1 MPEKSNQCNVQTEP
15 IAIVGMSC
23 LFPMAPGLA
32 PFFGNILAGRDC
44 LREPNEHEWE
54 TIKYQNP
61 SGSDFKKIYCVRGGF
76 VTELADFDPL
86 KYGVMPRAVK
96 GADPDQFLALRV
108 AVEAMAD
115 AGYKDLPT
123 AIDKGEV
130 ILGRTSAPGQ
140 GAMTMIQTGQTVDQ
154 MLALVKKLHPEISH
168 DDIRHLAELLHG
180 SLPPTNSDTVPGV
193 MPNLLAGRIAQRL
206 GFKGRNLLLDA
217 ACASSLIAVETAVR
231 DLRIGACDV
240 ALAGGIHINSFAC
253 FYQMFCS
260 LTALSPSQEIRP
272 FDQGADG
279 TILGE
284 GIGAVVL
291 KRYSDAL
298 ENNDRIYAII
308 RGVGSSSDGHGTSL
322 LAPSHEGES
331 LAIRRAL
338 EDAQVSA
345 KTIGLLEAHGTGTP
359 AGDAAELQAIKD
371 TYGAS
376 EPGKEG
382 DSEIGSAPNSSGWI
396 ALGSVK
402 SQIGHTQAAS
412 GMAGL
417 IKTALSLYHRV
428 LPPTLNVMAE
438 SKSADWTSHPCHIST
453 QTRPWIHPKVHPSV
467 EDSAGSQIADGSNS
481 VRLHSALTPG
491 LKTTV
496 EPRRAA
502 VSAFGFGGVNA
513 HIILEEHDD
522 KDESKRPALIK
533 EWETELVVFSGD
545 SNTDLIS
552 QVQHTIK
559 LIDSRQSNEQKPL
572 ALRDLAYSL
581 STKCESKPSR
591 LAIVAKSIR
600 DLREDLLTA
609 VEYLRDNATGKV
621 TDNICLTGSPA
632 IAEGKL
638 SYVLPGLGAA
648 YPNMLKDL
656 CLHFPDV
663 RMAFDYIDQMSL
675 TYSHHDKQSRP
686 FSELH
691 SILPSTKLFGI
702 AKPGRPGPQTTAALL
717 ASMDSAVVT
726 VLLAEWSLYQLLKN
740 LGVEPSSIVGVST
753 GEFAALLINGA
764 ADVLET
770 APVFYRLST
779 GVANAVS
786 IAELAKLRSIKVT
799 GDWEKIEPIVKALP
813 HTVYLGADLSPKQ
826 MLLSG
831 TVDAIAAAKKA
842 IEQAGFEVL
851 PLPIAIPYHTPLV
864 EGKVNAGDDAVQA
877 VTVSKPKIPTWA
889 CSLVDK
895 YPEDTEA
902 IRKITTELFTH
913 PIHFKKTI
921 RAMYEEGTRIF
932 VEVGPRGGMTPV
944 IDEVLEGREY
954 VAIASNLQSESGIT
968 QLNRTLASLFC
979 HAVPLQLDYLFA
991 RRADIIDLNPDSKP
1005 AKSTSMHLSLRY
1017 PEIELAERPNL
1028 PSIQYD
1034 TGRASEFFTDARTD
1048 GETRE
1053 AGAARHPDAALDP
1066 DLPYPNELP
1075 LPDQAEVHSQTPEED
1090 PFAMIDAVMDN
1101 YIKTLESFH
1110 TNIMQ
1115 VQAQIFSQ
1123 FFTTK
1128 EFKDP
1133 DLIEYDV
1140 HDVTPGPTSPA
1151 GFETTPPLMPGSY
1164 QLTSNMFSR
1173 LPAFMES
1180 SYIINCTTDEIEIL
1194 LPLTLDSHR
1203 YLKDHAIGG
1212 AVRFGMGPSL
1222 NNPQCEDERV
1232 HLLPLT
1238 VAIEMMC
1245 EAASLVS
1252 GGQIVTAVENI
1263 RAMRRIRVGQEGV
1276 WLLLF
1281 AKREPKGTTAG
1292 LKVVRQDEWISLAGG
1307 GEHYSGQHR
1316 LDTADMTAKIVL
1328 GKERAEGVSKNS
1340 APADGRAPIISE
1352 RQLYEEG
1359 NMFHGPRMQ
1368 SVMRIESVGKREIT
1382 GIVSARIA
1390 EDWFGQTV
1398 PYATRMNPPF
1408 IADPLLLDN
1417 STQLVL
1423 FHLYEHKEN
1432 CTALLPFHVQ
1442 SLTLYKPLGA
1452 VNGDV
1457 RVFARMRSI
1466 SDRGTEADV
1475 EISTL
1480 DGQLIAEF
1488 ESISSRRIALSDT
1501 LKDFVRQPG
1510 ENLVAAAIENL
1521 PIAAEIKSEMS
1532 VAYIKSSDIPDDE
1545 TVATWLS
1552 DYFLTGV
1559 EQQYMSDSLTRRERK
1574 REWLLG
1580 RIAAKDAMRRLY
1592 QNSFSAALPPLE
1604 VSILPAQNGAPC
1616 VQSHYLQMR
1625 GISTQISITHKDGY
1639 AIALARFVK
1648 GNAPTYG
1655 FGIDYEPYS
1664 NREEG
1669 IERLILNDNEK
1680 HYLSDIG
1687 GDQRNQVLT
1696 RIWAAKEASA
1706 KACGTGIGGNPTR
1719 WTVQKL
1725 ESQGDAFFAE
1735 VVSPSQIT
1743 GQELLLKVALKEQ
1756 FDGIFSV
1763 AWISET
1769 R

>member
-1 MPEKSNQCNVQTEP
+1 MPQAKLKIDGQEP

-44 LREPNEHEWE
+44 LREPNENEWD
-54 TIKYQNP
+54 TINYQNP

-86 KYGVMPRAVK
+86 KYGVMPRAVH

-115 AGYKDLPT
+115 AGYNNLPT
-123 AIDKGEV
+123 VLDKGEV

-140 GAMTMIQTGQTVDQ
+140 GAMTMIQQGQTVDQ
-154 MLALVKKLHPEISH
+154 MLALVQKLHPEISH

-180 SLPPTNSDTVPGV
+180 SLAPTNSDTVPGV

-231 DLRIGACDV
+231 DLRTGACDV

-253 FYQMFCS
+253 FYQMFCA
-260 LTALSPSQEIRP
+260 LTALSPNQEIRP
-272 FDQGADG
+272 FDQAADG

-291 KRYSDAL
+291 KRYSEAL

-331 LAIRRAL
+331 LAIQRAF
-338 EDAQVSA
+338 EDAGVST
-345 KTIGLLEAHGTGTP
+345 KSIGLIEAHGTGTP
-359 AGDAAELQAIKD
+359 AGDAAELQAVKE
-371 TYGAS
+371 TYGA
-376 EPGKEG
+376 
-382 DSEIGSAPNSSGWI
+382 DTTSSGWI

-402 SQIGHTQAAS
+402 SMIGHTQAAS

-417 IKTALSLYHRV
+417 IKAALSLYHRV
-428 LPPTLNVMAE
+428 LPPTLNVVNE
-438 SKSADWTSHPCHIST
+438 NKSVDWAQHPCRIST
-453 QTRPWIHPKVHPSV
+453 QTRPWIHPKVHPSI
-467 EDSAGSQIADGSNS
+467 EHTDQAQHA
-481 VRLHSALTPG
+481 A

-513 HIILEEHDD
+513 HIVLEEHED

-533 EWETELVVFSGD
+533 EWETELVVFSGNNIQELLAQID
-545 SNTDLIS
+545 RIVRLLDINVGRKERQDL
-552 QVQHTIK
+552 T
-559 LIDSRQSNEQKPL
+559 
-572 ALRDLAYSL
+572 LRDIAFTLAKENTRSM
-581 STKCESKPSR
+581 R
-591 LAIVAKSIR
+591 VAIVAKS
-600 DLREDLLTA
+600 LEDLLAKLLWVGERLSQNIDQAGQIT
-609 VEYLRDNATGKV
+609 EDIFFTGKPS
-621 TDNICLTGSPA
+621 ISQ
-632 IAEGKL
+632 GKL
-638 SYVLPGLGAA
+638 AYVLPGLGAA

-656 CLHFPDV
+656 CMHFPDV

-675 TYSHHDKQSRP
+675 TYSHEDKQTKP

-691 SILPSTKLFGI
+691 HILPSTKLFGI
-702 AKPGRPGPQTTAALL
+702 PKPGRPGPQVTAALL

-799 GDWEKIEPIVKALP
+799 GDWEVIEPILKKLP

-842 IEQAGFEVL
+842 IEEAGFEVL

-864 EGKVNAGDDAVQA
+864 EGKVDARDEAVKA
-877 VTVSKPKIPTWA
+877 VTVSKPKITTWA
-889 CSLVDK
+889 CSLIDK
-895 YPEDTEA
+895 YPDDTEA
-902 IRKITTELFTH
+902 IRKITTELFTR

-921 RAMYEEGTRIF
+921 EAMYAEGTRIF

-944 IDEVLEGREY
+944 IDEVLSGKEY

-968 QLNRTLASLFC
+968 QLNRTLANLFC
-979 HAVPLQLDYLFA
+979 HAVPLQLDYLFE
-991 RRADIIDLNPDSKP
+991 RRANIIDLDPQAKP
-1005 AKSTSMHLSLRY
+1005 ARSTSMHLSLKY
-1017 PEIELAERPNL
+1017 PEISLSERPNL
-1028 PSIQYD
+1028 PSIQHD
-1034 TGRASEFFTDARTD
+1034 SVRAPDYFEGNRAENRPFNDAN
-1048 GETRE
+1048 
-1053 AGAARHPDAALDP
+1053 AG
-1066 DLPYPNELP
+1066 DLPFPQTDQTQQY
-1075 LPDQAEVHSQTPEED
+1075 DQAEPAEVHGHVQPLDEED
-1090 PFAMIDAVMDN
+1090 PFAVIDAVMDN

-1110 TNIMQ
+1110 TNIMA

-1128 EFKDP
+1128 EHHDP
-1133 DLIEYDV
+1133 NLIEYDV
-1140 HDVTPGPTSPA
+1140 HDVTPGPTAPA
-1151 GFETTPPLMPGSY
+1151 GFESTPPLMPGSY
-1164 QLTSNMFSR
+1164 QRTSNMFSR

-1180 SYIINCTTDEIEIL
+1180 SYIINCTPEEIEIL

-1212 AVRFGMGPSL
+1212 AVRFSAGQSL
-1222 NNPQCEDERV
+1222 NAAPGEDERV

-1252 GGQIVTAVENI
+1252 AGQIVTAVENI

-1276 WLLLF
+1276 WLLIF
-1281 AKREPKGTTAG
+1281 AKREAKGTTAG
-1292 LKVVRQDEWISLAGG
+1292 LKVVRQDEWLSLAGG

-1316 LDTADMTAKIVL
+1316 LDTADMTAQIVL
-1328 GKERAEGVSKNS
+1328 GKERPAKPSKNA
-1340 APADGRAPIISE
+1340 APPDGRPPTIAE
-1352 RQLYEEG
+1352 NQLYAEG

-1382 GIVSARIA
+1382 GIITARTA
-1390 EDWFGQTV
+1390 ADWFGQTV
-1398 PYATRMNPPF
+1398 PYATRTNPTF

-1423 FHLYEHKEN
+1423 FHLYEHQEN

-1452 VNGDV
+1452 IQGEV
-1457 RVFARMRSI
+1457 RVFARLRSI

-1501 LKDFVRQPG
+1501 LKQFVRTPA
-1510 ENLVAAAIENL
+1510 ESLVAASIENL
-1521 PIAAEIKSEMS
+1521 PLPADSSSETA
-1532 VAYIKSSDIPDDE
+1532 VAFIKSSDIPDDE

-1559 EQQYMSDSLTRRERK
+1559 EQQYLSDSITRRERK

-1592 QNSFSAALPPLE
+1592 IKTFNRPLPPLE
-1604 VSILPAQNGAPC
+1604 LSILPNQNGAPF
-1616 VQSHYLQMR
+1616 VQSHFLQSQ
-1625 GISTQISITHKDGY
+1625 GITTQISITHKDGY
-1639 AIALARFVK
+1639 AIALARFAK
-1648 GNAPTYG
+1648 GNTPSFGY
-1655 FGIDYEPYS
+1655 GIDYEPYAV
-1664 NREEG
+1664 REEG
-1669 IERLILNDNEK
+1669 MERLMLNDEET
-1680 HYLSDIG
+1680 HFISGVSADE
-1687 GDQRNQVLT
+1687 RNQILT
-1696 RIWAAKEASA
+1696 RIWAAKESSA
-1706 KACGTGIGGNPTR
+1706 KALGTGIGGNPVK
-1719 WTVQKL
+1719 WTVKSMAKEQDHYIATVL
-1725 ESQGDAFFAE
+1725 SPNHLTGNEHLLT
-1735 VVSPSQIT
+1735 VSIQD
-1743 GQELLLKVALKEQ
+1743 Q
-1756 FDGIFSV
+1756 FDGILAVASV
-1763 AWISET
+1763 GT
-1769 R
+1769 

>member
-1 MPEKSNQCNVQTEP
+1 MPQRTAKGQTQTEP

-44 LREPNEHEWE
+44 LREPNELEWE
-54 TIKYQNP
+54 TINYRNP
-61 SGSDFKKIYCVRGGF
+61 AGSDFKKIYCVRGGF

-115 AGYKDLPT
+115 AGYSNLPT
-123 AIDKGEV
+123 TMDKGEV

-140 GAMTMIQTGQTVDQ
+140 GAMTMIQHGQTVDQ

-168 DDIRHLAELLHG
+168 DDMRHLAEELHA
-180 SLPPTNSDTVPGV
+180 SLPPANSDTMPGV

-231 DLRIGACDV
+231 DLRTGACDL

-253 FYQMFCS
+253 FYQMFCA

-345 KTIGLLEAHGTGTP
+345 KTIGLIEAHGTGTP
-359 AGDAAELQAIKD
+359 AGDTAELTAINE
-371 TYGAS
+371 TYGAAEDGAIS
-376 EPGKEG
+376 GGKE
-382 DSEIGSAPNSSGWI
+382 AGWI

-417 IKTALSLYHRV
+417 IKTALSLYHKV
-428 LPPTLNVMAE
+428 LPPTLNVMTQ
-438 SKSADWTSHPCHIST
+438 SKAADWSSHPCHIST

-467 EDSAGSQIADGSNS
+467 EESQQEKSQSD
-481 VRLHSALTPG
+481 LTAG

-513 HIILEEHDD
+513 HVILEEHEDR
-522 KDESKRPALIK
+522 DESKRPALIK
-533 EWETELVVFSGD
+533 DWDSELVVFSAD
-545 SNTDLIS
+545 SDEDLIL
-552 QVQHTIK
+552 QAQNTIR

-572 ALRDLAYSL
+572 MLRDLAYSL
-581 STKCESKPSR
+581 STKCEAKSNR
-591 LAIVAKSIR
+591 LAIVARSVRELR
-600 DLREDLLTA
+600 DDLVTA
-609 VEYLRDNATGKV
+609 VEHLEQQSRGQISENIYLTGKE
-621 TDNICLTGSPA
+621 S
-632 IAEGKL
+632 IASGKL

-675 TYSHHDKQSRP
+675 TYSHKEKQSRP

-702 AKPGRPGPQTTAALL
+702 PKPGRPGPQVTAALL

-726 VLLAEWSLYQLLKN
+726 VLLAEWSMYQLLKN

-786 IAELAKLRSIKVT
+786 ITELSKLRSIKVT

-831 TVDAIAAAKKA
+831 TVDAIVAAKKA
-842 IEQAGFEVL
+842 IQEAGYEVL

-864 EGKVNAGDDAVQA
+864 EGKVNAGDDAVKA
-877 VTVSKPKIPTWA
+877 VTVSRPKIPTWA
-889 CSLVDK
+889 CSLIDK

-921 RAMYEEGTRIF
+921 RAMHDEGTRIF

-954 VAIASNLQSESGIT
+954 VAIASNLQNESGIT

-979 HAVPLQLDYLFA
+979 HAVPLQLDYLFS
-991 RRADIIDLNPDSKP
+991 RRAEIIDLNPNSKP
-1005 AKSTSMHLSLRY
+1005 AKSTSMHLPLRY
-1017 PEIELAERPNL
+1017 PEIELSERPNL
-1028 PSIQYD
+1028 PSIQHD
-1034 TGRASEFFTDARTD
+1034 TGRSSEFFTDSPTD
-1048 GETRE
+1048 VGARE
-1053 AGAARHPDAALDP
+1053 A

-1075 LPDQAEVHSQTPEED
+1075 LSDQAEVHAQPADEED

-1133 DLIEYDV
+1133 NLIEYDV

-1173 LPAFMES
+1173 LPAFMEQ
-1180 SYIINCTTDEIEIL
+1180 SYIINCTADEIEIL

-1212 AVRFGMGPSL
+1212 AVRFGTGPSL
-1222 NNPQCEDERV
+1222 NNPESEDERV

-1252 GGQIVTAVENI
+1252 GGQFVTAVENI

-1281 AKREPKGTTAG
+1281 AKREAKGTTAG

-1328 GKERAEGVSKNS
+1328 GKERAEGVSKNT

-1352 RQLYEEG
+1352 PQLYAEG

-1382 GIVSARIA
+1382 GIVRARVA

-1442 SLTLYKPLGA
+1442 SLNLYKPLGA
-1452 VNGDV
+1452 VQGDV
-1457 RVFARMRSI
+1457 RVFARLRSI

-1501 LKDFVRQPG
+1501 LKDFVRQPA
-1510 ENLVAAAIENL
+1510 ENLVATAIDNL
-1521 PIAAEIKSEMS
+1521 PLPQESAAEVG

-1559 EQQYMSDSLTRRERK
+1559 EQQFMSDSITRRERK

-1580 RIAAKDAMRRLY
+1580 RIAAKDALRRLY
-1592 QNSFSAALPPLE
+1592 HNSFGAGLPPLE
-1604 VSILPAQNGAPC
+1604 VSILPSQNGAPC
-1616 VQSHYLQMR
+1616 VHSHFLQAR
-1625 GISTQISITHKDGY
+1625 GISTQVSITHKDGY
-1639 AIALARFVK
+1639 AIALARFVR
-1648 GNAPTYG
+1648 GNAPNYG
-1655 FGIDYEPYS
+1655 FGIDYEPYA

-1669 IERLILNDNEK
+1669 IERLILNEGERHFLNGADP
-1680 HYLSDIG
+1680 
-1687 GDQRNQVLT
+1687 DQRNQILT

-1719 WTVQKL
+1719 WTVQSL
-1725 ESQGDAFFAE
+1725 QDGNGQWTAT
-1735 VVSPSQIT
+1735 VLSPAQIT
-1743 GQELLLKVALKEQ
+1743 GNEFTLQVIVTDRFSGVIALAGLQ
-1756 FDGIFSV
+1756 
-1763 AWISET
+1763 
-1769 R
+1769 

>member
-1 MPEKSNQCNVQTEP
+1 MPQAKIKIDGQEP

-32 PFFGNILAGRDC
+32 SFFGNILAGRDC
-44 LREPNEHEWE
+44 LREPDEKEWE
-54 TIKYQNP
+54 TINYQNP

-86 KYGVMPRAVK
+86 KYGVMPRAVH

-108 AVEAMAD
+108 AVEAITD
-115 AGYKDLPT
+115 AGYNNLPT
-123 AIDKGEV
+123 ALDKGEV

-140 GAMTMIQTGQTVDQ
+140 GAMTMIQQGQTVDQ
-154 MLALVKKLHPEISH
+154 MLALVKTLHPEISH
-168 DDIRHLAELLHG
+168 DDIRHLSELLHG
-180 SLPPTNSDTVPGV
+180 SLPPTNADTVPGV

-206 GFKGRNLLLDA
+206 GFKGRNMLMDA

-231 DLRIGACDV
+231 DLRSGACDV

-253 FYQMFCS
+253 FYQMFCA
-260 LTALSPSQEIRP
+260 LTALSPKQDIRP
-272 FDQGADG
+272 FDQAADG

-291 KRYSDAL
+291 KRYSEAI

-331 LAIRRAL
+331 LAIQRAF
-338 EDAQVSA
+338 EDAGVSPHSV
-345 KTIGLLEAHGTGTP
+345 GLLEAHGTGTP
-359 AGDAAELQAIKD
+359 AGDAAELQAVQE
-371 TYGAS
+371 TYGLDTNNA
-376 EPGKEG
+376 
-382 DSEIGSAPNSSGWI
+382 GWI

-402 SQIGHTQAAS
+402 SMIGHTQAAS

-417 IKTALSLYHRV
+417 IKAALSLYHRV
-428 LPPTLNVMAE
+428 LPPTLNVVSE
-438 SKSADWTSHPCHIST
+438 SKSVDWAKHPCHIST

-467 EDSAGSQIADGSNS
+467 EQTEDA
-481 VRLHSALTPG
+481 G

-513 HIILEEHDD
+513 HVILEEHED

-533 EWETELVVFSGD
+533 EWETELVVFSGN
-545 SNTDLIS
+545 SHQELLS
-552 QVQHTIK
+552 Q
-559 LIDSRQSNEQKPL
+559 IDRVVRLLDINARGGKRQEL
-572 ALRDLAYSL
+572 TLRDLAFTL
-581 STKCESKPSR
+581 AKENAKEIR
-591 LAIVAKSIR
+591 LAIVAKSLD
-600 DLREDLLTA
+600 DLMTKLIWTGEQLSQNIVQAGQITD
-609 VEYLRDNATGKV
+609 DIFITGKE
-621 TDNICLTGSPA
+621 S
-632 IAEGKL
+632 IATGKL

-656 CLHFPDV
+656 CMHFPDV

-675 TYSHHDKQSRP
+675 TYSHEAKQSKP
-686 FSELH
+686 FSELFP
-691 SILPSTKLFGI
+691 ILPSTKLFGI
-702 AKPGRPGPQTTAALL
+702 PKPGRPGPQTSAALL

-799 GDWEKIEPIVKALP
+799 GDWEVIEPLLKDLP
-813 HTVYLGADLSPKQ
+813 HKVYLGADLSPKQ

-831 TVDAIAAAKKA
+831 TVEAITAAKKTIQA
-842 IEQAGFEVL
+842 AGFEVL
-851 PLPIAIPYHTPLV
+851 PLPVAIPYHTPLV
-864 EGKVNAGDDAVQA
+864 EGKVDSGDEAVQA
-877 VTVSKPKIPTWA
+877 VTVSKPKIATWA
-889 CSLVDK
+889 CSLIDK
-895 YPEDTEA
+895 YPDDTEA
-902 IRKITTELFTH
+902 IRKITTELFTR
-913 PIHFKKTI
+913 PIHFRKTI
-921 RAMYEEGTRIF
+921 EAMHADGTRIF

-944 IDEVLEGREY
+944 IDEVLSGKEY
-954 VAIASNLQSESGIT
+954 LAIASNLQSESGIN
-968 QLNRTLASLFC
+968 QLNRTLANLFC
-979 HAVPLQLDYLFA
+979 HSVPLQLDYLFE
-991 RRADIIDLNPDSKP
+991 RRANVIDLDPDAKA
-1005 AKSTSMHLSLRY
+1005 AKSTSMHLSLKY
-1017 PEIELAERPNL
+1017 PEIGLSEKPNL
-1028 PSIQYD
+1028 PSIQHD
-1034 TGRASEFFTDARTD
+1034 TLRAPDFFTDNRT
-1048 GETRE
+1048 ERQENRPFNE
-1053 AGAARHPDAALDP
+1053 AGDSDLPFPQAGEVYDQADAADIHGEIQP
-1066 DLPYPNELP
+1066 QE
-1075 LPDQAEVHSQTPEED
+1075 EED
-1090 PFAMIDAVMDN
+1090 PFAVIDAVMDN

-1110 TNIMQ
+1110 TNIMA

-1128 EFKDP
+1128 EHQDP
-1133 DLIEYDV
+1133 NLIEYDV
-1140 HDVTPGPTSPA
+1140 ADVTPGPTSPA
-1151 GFETTPPLMPGSY
+1151 GFESTPPLMPGSY

-1180 SYIINCTTDEIEIL
+1180 SYIINCTPEEIEIL
-1194 LPLTLDSHR
+1194 LPLTLESHR

-1212 AVRFGMGPSL
+1212 AVRFGAGPSL
-1222 NNPQCEDERV
+1222 NAPQSEDERV

-1245 EAASLVS
+1245 EAAALV
-1252 GGQIVTAVENI
+1252 GAGHIVTAVENI

-1276 WLLLF
+1276 WLLVF
-1281 AKREPKGTTAG
+1281 AKREAKGTTAG
-1292 LKVVRQDEWISLAGG
+1292 LKVVRQDEWLSLAGG

-1316 LDTADMTAKIVL
+1316 LDTADMTAQIML
-1328 GKERAEGVSKNS
+1328 GKERPDKAAKNS
-1340 APADGRAPIISE
+1340 APADGRAPNITDN
-1352 RQLYEEG
+1352 QLYLEG

-1368 SVMRIESVGKREIT
+1368 SVMHIESVGKREIT
-1382 GIVSARIA
+1382 GIVAARTA
-1390 EDWFGQTV
+1390 ADWFGQTF
-1398 PYATRMNPPF
+1398 PYATRTAPSF

-1423 FHLYEHKEN
+1423 FHLYEHQEN

-1442 SLTLYKPLGA
+1442 SLSFYKPLGEIQ
-1452 VNGDV
+1452 GDV

-1501 LKDFVRQPG
+1501 LKDFVRTPAQS
-1510 ENLVAAAIENL
+1510 LVASPIETLSL
-1521 PIAAEIKSEMS
+1521 PTELSSEIA
-1532 VAYIKSSDIPDDE
+1532 VAFIKSSDIPDDE

-1559 EQQYMSDSLTRRERK
+1559 EQQFLSDQLTRRERK

-1580 RIAAKDAMRRLY
+1580 RITAKDALRRLY
-1592 QNSFSAALPPLE
+1592 LKSFGQPLPPLE
-1604 VSILPAQNGAPC
+1604 LSILPNQNGAPF
-1616 VQSHYLQMR
+1616 VQSHFLQSQ
-1625 GISTQISITHKDGY
+1625 GLTSQISITHKDGY
-1639 AIALARFVK
+1639 AIALARFAK
-1648 GNAPTYG
+1648 GSASTFG
-1655 FGIDYEPYS
+1655 FGIDYEPYCQ
-1664 NREEG
+1664 RDEG
-1669 IERLILNDNEK
+1669 IERLILNDDETPF
-1680 HYLSDIG
+1680 LSGITADE
-1687 GDQRNQVLT
+1687 RNQILT
-1696 RIWAAKEASA
+1696 RIWAAKESSA
-1706 KACGTGIGGNPTR
+1706 KALGTGIGGNPR
-1719 WTVQKL
+1719 KWTVQEMKQ
-1725 ESQGDAFFAE
+1725 ENDHFIAE
-1735 VVSPSQIT
+1735 VLSPSHLT
-1743 GQELLLKVALKEQ
+1743 GSEVLLTVNIKTH
-1756 FDGIFSV
+1756 FDGVLAI
-1763 AWISET
+1763 A
-1769 R
+1769 RL

>member
-1 MPEKSNQCNVQTEP
+1 MPQAKIKIDGQEP

-44 LREPNEHEWE
+44 LREPNENEWA
-54 TIKYQNP
+54 IINYQNP
-61 SGSDFKKIYCVRGGF
+61 SGSDFKKIYCVKGGF

-86 KYGVMPRAVK
+86 KYGVMPRAVH
-96 GADPDQFLALRV
+96 GSDPDQFLALRV
-108 AVEAMAD
+108 AIEAMAD
-115 AGYKDLPT
+115 AGYNNLPT

-140 GAMTMIQTGQTVDQ
+140 GAMTMIQQGQTVDQ
-154 MLALVKKLHPEISH
+154 MLALVQKLHPEISH

-180 SLPPTNSDTVPGV
+180 SLAPTNSDTVPGV

-231 DLRIGACDV
+231 DLRTGSCDV

-253 FYQMFCS
+253 FYQMFCA
-260 LTALSPSQEIRP
+260 LTALSPNQEIRP
-272 FDQGADG
+272 FDQAADG

-291 KRYSDAL
+291 KRYSEAL

-331 LAIRRAL
+331 LAIQRAF
-338 EDAQVSA
+338 EDAGVSA
-345 KTIGLLEAHGTGTP
+345 KSVGLIEAHGTGTP
-359 AGDAAELQAIKD
+359 AGDAAELQAVKE
-371 TYGAS
+371 TYGADTS
-376 EPGKEG
+376 
-382 DSEIGSAPNSSGWI
+382 NSGWI

-402 SQIGHTQAAS
+402 SMIGHTQAAS

-417 IKTALSLYHRV
+417 IKAALSLYHRV
-428 LPPTLNVMAE
+428 LPPTLNVVNE
-438 SKSADWTSHPCHIST
+438 SKSADWARHPCRIST

-467 EDSAGSQIADGSNS
+467 EQTDAA
-481 VRLHSALTPG
+481 G

-513 HIILEEHDD
+513 HVILEEHEDR
-522 KDESKRPALIK
+522 DESKRPALIK

-545 SNTDLIS
+545 SNQELLEK
-552 QVQHTIK
+552 VECTIR
-559 LIDSRQSNEQKPL
+559 LIDSKLGLYSNQFDKSQATPAL
-572 ALRDLAYSL
+572 CLRDLAYTL
-581 STKCESKPSR
+581 SKKALMKSCR
-591 LAIVAKSIR
+591 LAIVAKSTQHLR
-600 DLREDLLTA
+600 DELLTSA
-609 VEYLRDNATGKV
+609 EYLRRNSTGQV
-621 TDNICLTGSPA
+621 TDNIFLTGKES
-632 IAEGKL
+632 ISQGRL

-656 CLHFPDV
+656 CMHFPDV

-675 TYSHHDKQSRP
+675 TYSHEDKQTKP
-686 FSELH
+686 FSELFP
-691 SILPSTKLFGI
+691 ILPSTKLFGTP
-702 AKPGRPGPQTTAALL
+702 KPGRPGPQVTAALL

-779 GVANAVS
+779 GVASAVS

-799 GDWEKIEPIVKALP
+799 GDWEVIEPILKKLP

-831 TVDAIAAAKKA
+831 AVDAIAAAKKA
-842 IEQAGFEVL
+842 IEAAGFEVL

-864 EGKVNAGDDAVQA
+864 EGKVHAGDEAVKA
-877 VTVSKPKIPTWA
+877 VTVSKPKITTWA
-889 CSLVDK
+889 CSLIDK
-895 YPEDTEA
+895 YPDDTEA
-902 IRKITTELFTH
+902 IRKITTELFTR

-921 RAMYEEGTRIF
+921 EAMYAEGTRIF

-944 IDEVLEGREY
+944 IDEVLFGKEY
-954 VAIASNLQSESGIT
+954 LAIASNLQSESGIT

-979 HAVPLQLDYLFA
+979 LAVPLKLDYLFE
-991 RRADIIDLNPDSKP
+991 RRANIIDLDPDAKP
-1005 AKSTSMHLSLRY
+1005 ARSTSMRLSLKY
-1017 PEIELAERPNL
+1017 PEISLAERPNL
-1028 PSIQYD
+1028 PSIQQD
-1034 TGRASEFFTDARTD
+1034 SVRAPDYFTDERSESRPFSDAN
-1048 GETRE
+1048 
-1053 AGAARHPDAALDP
+1053 AA
-1066 DLPYPNELP
+1066 DLPFPHADETQQY
-1075 LPDQAEVHSQTPEED
+1075 DQAENLYVQPQDEED
-1090 PFAMIDAVMDN
+1090 PFRVIDAVMDN

-1110 TNIMQ
+1110 TNIMA

-1123 FFTTK
+1123 FFTAK
-1128 EFKDP
+1128 EQHDP
-1133 DLIEYDV
+1133 NLIEYDV
-1140 HDVTPGPTSPA
+1140 HDVTQGTTAPA
-1151 GFETTPPLMPGSY
+1151 GFESTPPLMPGSY

-1180 SYIINCTTDEIEIL
+1180 SYIINCTPEEIEIL

-1212 AVRFGMGPSL
+1212 AVRFSAGPSL
-1222 NNPQCEDERV
+1222 NAAQGEDERV

-1245 EAASLVS
+1245 EAASLV
-1252 GGQIVTAVENI
+1252 GAGQIVTAVENI

-1276 WLLLF
+1276 WLLVF
-1281 AKREPKGTTAG
+1281 AKREAKGATAG
-1292 LKVVRQDEWISLAGG
+1292 LKVVRQDEWLSLAGG

-1316 LDTADMTAKIVL
+1316 LDTADMTAQILL
-1328 GKERAEGVSKNS
+1328 GKERPAKPSKNAS
-1340 APADGRAPIISE
+1340 PPDGRPPNLAE
-1352 RQLYEEG
+1352 NQLYADG

-1368 SVMRIESVGKREIT
+1368 SVRRIESVGKREIT
-1382 GIVSARIA
+1382 GIVSARTA
-1390 EDWFGQTV
+1390 ADWFGQTL
-1398 PYATRMNPPF
+1398 PYATRTTPTF

-1423 FHLYEHKEN
+1423 FHLYEHQEN

-1442 SLTLYKPLGA
+1442 SLTLYKPLG
-1452 VNGDV
+1452 VIQGEV
-1457 RVFARMRSI
+1457 RVFARLRSI

-1501 LKDFVRQPG
+1501 LKQFVKTPA
-1510 ENLVAAAIENL
+1510 ESLVAEPIEDLSL
-1521 PIAAEIKSEMS
+1521 PLQLSSEIA
-1532 VAYIKSSDIPDDE
+1532 VAFIKSSDIPDDE

-1559 EQQYMSDSLTRRERK
+1559 EQQYLSDSITRRERK

-1592 QNSFSAALPPLE
+1592 QKTLNNPLPPLE
-1604 VSILPAQNGAPC
+1604 LSILPSQNGAPF
-1616 VQSHYLQMR
+1616 VQSHLLQSQ
-1625 GISTQISITHKDGY
+1625 GITTQISITHKDGY
-1639 AIALARFVK
+1639 AVALARFAQ
-1648 GNAPTYG
+1648 GNASTLGY
-1655 FGIDYEPYS
+1655 GIDYEPYS
-1664 NREEG
+1664 VREDG
-1669 IERLILNDNEK
+1669 IERLMLNEEET
-1680 HYLSDIG
+1680 HFISG
-1687 GDQRNQVLT
+1687 ASPEERNQILT
-1696 RIWAAKEASA
+1696 RIWAAKESSA
-1706 KACGTGIGGNPTR
+1706 KALGTGIGGNPR
-1719 WTVQKL
+1719 KWTVQSLVKEQDHYIATVL
-1725 ESQGDAFFAE
+1725 SPNHLTGNEHLLT
-1735 VVSPSQIT
+1735 VSI
-1743 GQELLLKVALKEQ
+1743 KDQ
-1756 FDGIFSV
+1756 FDGILAV
-1763 AWISET
+1763 ASIGT
-1769 R
+1769 

>member
-1 MPEKSNQCNVQTEP
+1 MPEKADNLNAPTEP

-32 PFFGNILAGRDC
+32 SFFGNILAGRDC
-44 LREPNEHEWE
+44 LREPNEHEWD

-61 SGSDFKKIYCVRGGF
+61 AGSDFKKIYCVRGGF

-86 KYGVMPRAVK
+86 KYGVMPRAVH

-115 AGYKDLPT
+115 AGYNNLPT
-123 AIDKGEV
+123 SIEKGEV

-140 GAMTMIQTGQTVDQ
+140 GAMTMIQQGQTVDQ
-154 MLALVKKLHPEISH
+154 MLALVQKLHPEISH

-180 SLPPTNSDTVPGV
+180 SLAPTNSDTVPGV

-206 GFKGRNLLLDA
+206 GFKGRNMLCDA

-231 DLRIGACDV
+231 DLRSGACDV

-253 FYQMFCS
+253 FYQMFCA

-272 FDQGADG
+272 FDQAADG

-291 KRYSDAL
+291 KRYSEAL

-338 EDAQVSA
+338 EDAGVSA
-345 KTIGLLEAHGTGTP
+345 KTVALLEAHGTGTP
-359 AGDAAELQAIKD
+359 AGDAAELQAVKE
-371 TYGAS
+371 TYGFEEAGES
-376 EPGKEG
+376 GK
-382 DSEIGSAPNSSGWI
+382 GSGSGWM

-417 IKTALSLYHRV
+417 IKAALSLYHRV
-428 LPPTLNVMAE
+428 LPPTLNVMSE
-438 SKSADWTSHPCHIST
+438 SKSTDWSQHPCYIST

-467 EDSAGSQIADGSNS
+467 EQTDD
-481 VRLHSALTPG
+481 G

-496 EPRRAA
+496 EPRRAG

-513 HIILEEHDD
+513 HVVLEEHED
-522 KDESKRPALIK
+522 KAESSRPALIK
-533 EWETELVVFSGD
+533 EWETELIVFSGD
-545 SNTDLIS
+545 TNQELLS
-552 QVQHTIK
+552 QVESTVR
-559 LIDSRQSNEQKPL
+559 LIDSRQSNAIKPL
-572 ALRDLAYSL
+572 VLRDLAYSL
-581 STKCESKPSR
+581 SKNAREKPCR

-609 VEYLRDNATGKV
+609 AEHIRADSNGQVADNIFVTGKESIV
-621 TDNICLTGSPA
+621 K
-632 IAEGKL
+632 GKL

-675 TYSHHDKQSRP
+675 TYSHAEKQTRP

-691 SILPSTKLFGI
+691 QILPSTKLFGI
-702 AKPGRPGPQTTAALL
+702 PKPGRPGPQTTAALL

-726 VLLAEWSLYQLLKN
+726 VLLAEWSIYQLLKN
-740 LGVEPSSIVGVST
+740 LGVEPASIVGVST

-786 IAELAKLRSIKVT
+786 INELAKLRSIKVT
-799 GDWEKIEPIVKALP
+799 GDWQVIEPIVKNLP

-831 TVDAIAAAKKA
+831 TTDAIVAAKKA

-851 PLPIAIPYHTPLV
+851 PLPVAIPYHTPLV

-889 CSLVDK
+889 CSLIDK

-921 RAMYEEGTRIF
+921 EAMFEEGTRIF
-932 VEVGPRGGMTPV
+932 IEVGPRGGMTPV
-944 IDEVLEGREY
+944 VDEVLEGKDY

-968 QLNRTLASLFC
+968 QLNRTLACIFC
-979 HAVPLQLDYLFA
+979 HGVALNLDYLFF
-991 RRADIIDLNPDSKP
+991 RRAEVIDLDPDSKP
-1005 AKSTSMHLSLRY
+1005 ARSTSMHLSLRY
-1017 PEIELAERPNL
+1017 PEIELDERPNL
-1028 PSIQYD
+1028 PSIQHN
-1034 TGRASEFFTDARTD
+1034 TGRSQDSDADSRAD
-1048 GETRE
+1048 NRAESRLFDQRNE
-1053 AGAARHPDAALDP
+1053 SDI
-1066 DLPYPNELP
+1066 PYPES
-1075 LPDQAEVHSQTPEED
+1075 DQNPQHTGAEQSDQIYAQQQEED
-1090 PFAMIDAVMDN
+1090 PFAMIDKVMDN

-1110 TNIMQ
+1110 TNIMH

-1133 DLIEYDV
+1133 NDPNLIEYDV
-1140 HDVTPGPTSPA
+1140 HDVTPGPTEPA
-1151 GFETTPPLMPGSY
+1151 GFESTPPLMPGSY

-1173 LPAFMES
+1173 LPAFMEA
-1180 SYIINCTTDEIEIL
+1180 SYIINCSPSEIEIL

-1212 AVRFGMGPSL
+1212 AVRE
-1222 NNPQCEDERV
+1222 NNERV

-1245 EAASLVS
+1245 EAATLVS

-1276 WLLLF
+1276 WLLVF
-1281 AKREPKGTTAG
+1281 AKREAKGTTAG
-1292 LKVVRQDEWISLAGG
+1292 LKVVRQDEWLSLAGG

-1316 LDTADMTAKIVL
+1316 LDTADMTAQIVL
-1328 GKERAEGVSKNS
+1328 GKERFEGISKNP
-1340 APADGRAPIISE
+1340 APADGRPATISE
-1352 RQLYEEG
+1352 QQLYAPG

-1368 SVMRIESVGKREIT
+1368 SVLRIESVGKREIT
-1382 GIVSARIA
+1382 GVVAARTA
-1390 EDWFGQTV
+1390 ADWFGQNI
-1398 PYATRMNPPF
+1398 PYATRTNPPF
-1408 IADPLLLDN
+1408 VADPLLLDN

-1442 SLTLYKPLGA
+1442 SLRFYKPLNMVRGE
-1452 VNGDV
+1452 V
-1457 RVFARMRSI
+1457 RVFARLRSI

-1501 LKDFVRQPG
+1501 LKDFVRTPAQS
-1510 ENLVAAAIENL
+1510 LVATEIEGVHL
-1521 PIAAEIKSEMS
+1521 PERLASEVSIAF
-1532 VAYIKSSDIPDDE
+1532 VKSSDIPDDE
-1545 TVATWLS
+1545 TVANWLS

-1559 EQQYMSDSLTRRERK
+1559 EQQYLSDSITRRERK

-1592 QNSFSAALPPLE
+1592 LRSFGATLPPLE
-1604 VSILPAQNGAPC
+1604 LSILPAQNGAPF
-1616 VQSHYLQMR
+1616 VQSHYLQTR
-1625 GISTQISITHKDGY
+1625 GITTQVSITHKEGY
-1639 AIALARFVK
+1639 AVAMARFAK
-1648 GNAPTYG
+1648 GSANVFGY
-1655 FGIDYEPYS
+1655 GIDYEPYS
-1664 NREEG
+1664 TREEG
-1669 IERLILNDNEK
+1669 IERLILNENEK
-1680 HYLSDIG
+1680 HFLSGVSPDE
-1687 GDQRNQVLT
+1687 RNQILT

-1706 KACGTGIGGNPTR
+1706 KACGTGIGGNPTK
-1719 WTVQKL
+1719 WTVTSL
-1725 ESQGDAFFAE
+1725 TENQGNYTAA
-1735 VVSPSQIT
+1735 VVSPGHIT
-1743 GQELLLKVALKEQ
+1743 GSELSLTVHIQ
-1756 FDGIFSV
+1756 NRFDGVV
-1763 AWISET
+1763 AVANIN
-1769 R
+1769 

>member
-1 MPEKSNQCNVQTEP
+1 MPQAKIKIDGQEP

-32 PFFGNILAGRDC
+32 SFFGNILAGKDC
-44 LREPNEHEWE
+44 LREPNEQEWE

-76 VTELADFDPL
+76 VSELADFDPL
-86 KYGVMPRAVK
+86 KYGVMPRAVH

-115 AGYKDLPT
+115 AGYDNLPT

-140 GAMTMIQTGQTVDQ
+140 GAMTMIQQGQTVDQ
-154 MLALVKKLHPEISH
+154 MLALVQTLHPEISH
-168 DDIRHLAELLHG
+168 DDIRHLSELLHG

-217 ACASSLIAVETAVR
+217 ACASSLIAVETAVH
-231 DLRIGACDV
+231 DLRSGACDV

-253 FYQMFCS
+253 FYQMFCA
-260 LTALSPSQEIRP
+260 LTALSPKQDIRP
-272 FDQGADG
+272 FDQAADG

-291 KRYSDAL
+291 KRYSEAL

-331 LAIRRAL
+331 LAIQRAF
-338 EDAQVSA
+338 EDAGVSPLS
-345 KTIGLLEAHGTGTP
+345 IGLIEAHGTGTP
-359 AGDAAELQAIKD
+359 AGDAAELQAVGE
-371 TYGAS
+371 TYGA
-376 EPGKEG
+376 
-382 DSEIGSAPNSSGWI
+382 DTNSSGWI

-402 SQIGHTQAAS
+402 SMIGHTQAAS

-417 IKTALSLYHRV
+417 IKAALSLYHRV
-428 LPPTLNVMAE
+428 LPPTLNVVNE
-438 SKSADWTSHPCHIST
+438 SKSADWAKHPCRIST
-453 QTRPWIHPKVHPSV
+453 TTRPWIHPKVHPSV
-467 EDSAGSQIADGSNS
+467 EQADD
-481 VRLHSALTPG
+481 TG
-491 LKTTV
+491 LQTTV

-513 HIILEEHDD
+513 HVVLEEHDD

-545 SNTDLIS
+545 TNQELLSKIDRT
-552 QVQHTIK
+552 VQLLDINSGRK
-559 LIDSRQSNEQKPL
+559 LRPNL
-572 ALRDLAYSL
+572 TLRDIAFTLAKDSA
-581 STKCESKPSR
+581 KAIR
-591 LAIVAKSIR
+591 LAIVAKSID
-600 DLREDLLTA
+600 DLMAKIIWVGERISQNIEK
-609 VEYLRDNATGKV
+609 TGQI
-621 TDNICLTGSPA
+621 TDDIFISGKESIST
-632 IAEGKL
+632 GKL

-656 CLHFPDV
+656 CMHFPDV

-675 TYSHHDKQSRP
+675 TYSHADRQTKP
-686 FSELH
+686 FSELFH
-691 SILPSTKLFGI
+691 ILPSTKLFGI
-702 AKPGRPGPQTTAALL
+702 PKPGRPGPQTSAALL

-799 GDWEKIEPIVKALP
+799 GDWTVIEPLLKELP

-831 TVDAIAAAKKA
+831 TVEAITAAKKA
-842 IEQAGFEVL
+842 IEAAGFEVL

-864 EGKVNAGDDAVQA
+864 EGKVDAGDEAVQA
-877 VTVSKPKIPTWA
+877 VTVSKPKITTWA
-889 CSLVDK
+889 CSLIDK
-895 YPEDTEA
+895 YPDDTEA
-902 IRKITTELFTH
+902 IRKITTELFTR

-921 RAMYEEGTRIF
+921 EAMHADGTRIF

-944 IDEVLEGREY
+944 IDEVLAGKEY

-979 HAVPLQLDYLFA
+979 HNVPLQLDYLFE
-991 RRADIIDLNPDSKP
+991 RRANIIDLDPDAKP
-1005 AKSTSMHLSLRY
+1005 ARSTSMHLSLKY
-1017 PEIELAERPNL
+1017 PEIALAERPNL
-1028 PSIQYD
+1028 PSIQHE
-1034 TGRASEFFTDARTD
+1034 TVRAPDYFTDNRT
-1048 GETRE
+1048 ENKSENRPFNE
-1053 AGAARHPDAALDP
+1053 ASDP
-1066 DLPYPNELP
+1066 DLPFPQS
-1075 LPDQAEVHSQTPEED
+1075 DQVQNYEQVENLYTQPQEEED
-1090 PFAMIDAVMDN
+1090 PFAVIDAVMDN

-1110 TNIMQ
+1110 TNIMA

-1128 EFKDP
+1128 EHNDP
-1133 DLIEYDV
+1133 NLIEYDV

-1151 GFETTPPLMPGSY
+1151 GFESTPPLMPGSY

-1180 SYIINCTTDEIEIL
+1180 SYIINCSPEEIEIL

-1212 AVRFGMGPSL
+1212 AVRFGAGPSL
-1222 NNPQCEDERV
+1222 NAPQSEDERV

-1252 GGQIVTAVENI
+1252 AGNIVTAVENI

-1276 WLLLF
+1276 WLLVF
-1281 AKREPKGTTAG
+1281 AKRGPKGTTAG
-1292 LKVVRQDEWISLAGG
+1292 LKVVRQDEWLSLAGG

-1316 LDTADMTAKIVL
+1316 LDTADMTAQILV
-1328 GKERAEGVSKNS
+1328 GKERPAKASKNPT
-1340 APADGRAPIISE
+1340 PADGRPPTIAE
-1352 RQLYEEG
+1352 NQLYVEG

-1382 GIVSARIA
+1382 GIVSARTA
-1390 EDWFGQTV
+1390 SDWFGQTL
-1398 PYATRMNPPF
+1398 PYATRTTPSF

-1423 FHLYEHKEN
+1423 FHLYEHQEN

-1442 SLTLYKPLGA
+1442 SLNFYKPLGA
-1452 VNGDV
+1452 IQGEV
-1457 RVFARMRSI
+1457 RVFARLRSI
-1466 SDRGTEADV
+1466 SERGTEADV

-1501 LKDFVRQPG
+1501 LKDFVRTPAQS
-1510 ENLVAAAIENL
+1510 LVAAAVENL
-1521 PIAAEIKSEMS
+1521 SLPAEIALEIA
-1532 VAYIKSSDIPDDE
+1532 VAVINSSDIPDDE

-1559 EQQYMSDSLTRRERK
+1559 EQQYLSDSITRRERK

-1592 QNSFSAALPPLE
+1592 FKTFNAALPPLE
-1604 VSILPAQNGAPC
+1604 LSILPNQNGAPF
-1616 VQSHYLQMR
+1616 VQSHFLQSQ
-1625 GISTQISITHKDGY
+1625 GITTQISITHKDGY
-1639 AIALARFVK
+1639 AVALARFAK
-1648 GNAPTYG
+1648 GNASNFGY
-1655 FGIDYEPYS
+1655 GIDYEPYS
-1664 NREEG
+1664 ARDEG
-1669 IERLILNDNEK
+1669 MERLMLNDDET
-1680 HYLSDIG
+1680 HFISGVTDEE
-1687 GDQRNQVLT
+1687 RNQILT
-1696 RIWAAKEASA
+1696 RLWAAKESSA
-1706 KACGTGIGGNPTR
+1706 KALGTGIGGNPR
-1719 WTVQKL
+1719 KWTVQSLTKENNHYVAKVL
-1725 ESQGDAFFAE
+1725 
-1735 VVSPSQIT
+1735 SPSHFT
-1743 GQELLLKVALKEQ
+1743 GSEHLLTV
-1756 FDGIFSV
+1756 S
-1763 AWISET
+1763 
-1769 R
+1769 

>member
-1 MPEKSNQCNVQTEP
+1 MPETKNDTHKQTEP

-44 LREPNEHEWE
+44 LREPNEQEWE
-54 TIKYQNP
+54 TIRYQNP
-61 SGSDFKKIYCVRGGF
+61 AGSDFKKIYCVRGGF

-86 KYGVMPRAVK
+86 KYGVMPRAVH

-115 AGYKDLPT
+115 AGYENLPT
-123 AIDKGEV
+123 ALEKGEV

-140 GAMTMIQTGQTVDQ
+140 GAMTMIQQGQTVDQ
-154 MLALVKKLHPEISH
+154 MLSLVKKLHPEISH

-206 GFKGRNLLLDA
+206 GFKGKNLLLDA

-231 DLRIGACDV
+231 DLRTGACDV

-253 FYQMFCS
+253 FYQMFCA

-272 FDQGADG
+272 FDQNADG

-291 KRYSDAL
+291 KRYSEAL
-298 ENNDRIYAII
+298 ANNDRIYAII

-331 LAIRRAL
+331 LAIRRAF
-338 EDAQVSA
+338 EDAQISP
-345 KTIGLLEAHGTGTP
+345 KTIGLIEAHGTGTP
-359 AGDAAELQAIKD
+359 AGDSAELQAIRE
-371 TYGAS
+371 TYGAAG
-376 EPGKEG
+376 ELMTGEGGKNAGKETG
-382 DSEIGSAPNSSGWI
+382 KESGKEAGWI

-417 IKTALSLYHRV
+417 IKAALSLYHRV
-428 LPPTLNVMAE
+428 LPPTLNVMSE
-438 SKSADWTSHPCHIST
+438 SKTTDWTKHPCHIST

-467 EDSAGSQIADGSNS
+467 SVEDSD
-481 VRLHSALTPG
+481 

-513 HIILEEHDD
+513 HVIVEEHDD
-522 KDESKRPALIK
+522 KDESQRPALIK
-533 EWETELVVFSGD
+533 EWDTELVVFSGNNND
-545 SNTDLIS
+545 DLIS
-552 QVQHTIK
+552 QVQNTIK
-559 LIDSRQSNEQKPL
+559 LIDSRLSNEKRPL
-572 ALRDLAYSL
+572 FLRDLAYSL
-581 STKCESKPSR
+581 SKKAEAKPYR
-591 LAIVAKSIR
+591 LAIVAKSVR
-600 DLREDLLTA
+600 DLREELLTA
-609 VEYLRDNATGKV
+609 IGHLHAHSTGQV
-621 TDNICLTGSPA
+621 TDNIYLTGKNT
-632 IAEGKL
+632 ITQGKL

-656 CLHFPDV
+656 CMHFPDV

-675 TYSHHDKQSRP
+675 TYSHPDKQTRP

-691 SILPSTKLFGI
+691 SILPSTKLFGVT
-702 AKPGRPGPQTTAALL
+702 KPGRPGPQVTAALL

-726 VLLAEWSLYQLLKN
+726 VLLAEWSMYQLLKN

-779 GVANAVS
+779 GVANAVP

-799 GDWEKIEPIVKALP
+799 GDWDKIEPIIKSLP

-831 TVDAIAAAKKA
+831 TVDAIVAAKKA
-842 IEQAGFEVL
+842 IQEAGYEVL

-864 EGKVNAGDDAVQA
+864 EGKVSAGDDAVKA

-889 CSLVDK
+889 CSLIDK
-895 YPEDTEA
+895 YPDDTEA

-921 RAMYEEGTRIF
+921 RAMHDEGTRIF

-954 VAIASNLQSESGIT
+954 VAIASNLQNESGIT
-968 QLNRTLASLFC
+968 QLNRTLASLYC
-979 HAVPLQLDYLFA
+979 HAVPLTLDYLFS
-991 RRADIIDLNPDSKP
+991 RRAELIDLNPDSKP
-1005 AKSTSMHLSLRY
+1005 AKSTSMHLSLKY
-1017 PEIELAERPNL
+1017 PEIELSERPNL
-1028 PSIQYD
+1028 PSIQHD
-1034 TGRASEFFTDARTD
+1034 TSRANEYFASSRTED
-1048 GETRE
+1048 INT
-1053 AGAARHPDAALDP
+1053 P
-1066 DLPYPNELP
+1066 DLPYPGEMP
-1075 LPDQAEVHSQTPEED
+1075 QADQPAEVQAQPLEED
-1090 PFAMIDAVMDN
+1090 PFAVIDAVMDN

-1128 EFKDP
+1128 EHKDP
-1133 DLIEYDV
+1133 NLIEYDV
-1140 HDVTPGPTSPA
+1140 HDVTDSNQNPTAPA

-1164 QLTSNMFSR
+1164 QLTSHMFSR

-1180 SYIINCTTDEIEIL
+1180 SYIINCAPDEIEIL

-1212 AVRFGMGPSL
+1212 PVRFGMGPSL
-1222 NNPQCEDERV
+1222 NNPQSEDERV

-1276 WLLLF
+1276 WLLVF
-1281 AKREPKGTTAG
+1281 AKREAKGTTAG
-1292 LKVVRQDEWISLAGG
+1292 LKVVRQDEWLSLAGG

-1316 LDTADMTAKIVL
+1316 LDTADMTAQIVL
-1328 GKERAEGVSKNS
+1328 GRERSSGMSKNP
-1340 APADGRAPIISE
+1340 APADGRPPIISE
-1352 RQLYEEG
+1352 KQLYVEG

-1368 SVMRIESVGKREIT
+1368 SVVRIESVGKREIT
-1382 GIVSARIA
+1382 GIVSSRVA
-1390 EDWFGQTV
+1390 EDWFGQTI

-1423 FHLYEHKEN
+1423 FHLYEHQEN

-1442 SLTLYKPLGA
+1442 SLTLYKPLGE
-1452 VNGDV
+1452 VQGDV
-1457 RVFARMRSI
+1457 RVFAKLRSI

-1488 ESISSRRIALSDT
+1488 ESISSRRIALSQT
-1501 LKDFVRQPG
+1501 LKDFVREPG
-1510 ENLVAAAIENL
+1510 QNLVAAPLNPPSL
-1521 PIAAEIKSEMS
+1521 PAQIASEIG
-1532 VAYIKSSDIPDDE
+1532 VAYIKNGDIPDDE

-1559 EQQYMSDSLTRRERK
+1559 EQQYMGDFITRRERK

-1592 QNSFSAALPPLE
+1592 QTTFGASLPPLE
-1604 VSILPAQNGAPC
+1604 LNVLPAQNGAPC

-1625 GISTQISITHKDGY
+1625 GISTQVSITHKDGY
-1639 AIALARFVK
+1639 AIGIARFVK
-1648 GNAPTYG
+1648 GNASNFG
-1655 FGIDYEPYS
+1655 IGIDYEPYS
-1664 NREEG
+1664 VREEG
-1669 IERLILNDNEK
+1669 IERLILNDDEK
-1680 HYLSDIG
+1680 HFLSGVTADA
-1687 GDQRNQVLT
+1687 RNQILT

-1706 KACGTGIGGNPTR
+1706 KACGTGIGGNPTK
-1719 WTVQKL
+1719 WTVQSMQRNNDGWVASVL
-1725 ESQGDAFFAE
+1725 
-1735 VVSPSQIT
+1735 SPSKIT
-1743 GQELLLKVALKEQ
+1743 GQEFQLTVFERDE
-1756 FDGIFSV
+1756 FDGVFAV
-1763 AWISET
+1763 AILI
-1769 R
+1769 

>member
-1 MPEKSNQCNVQTEP
+1 MPHQQIKTDGQEP

-44 LREPNEHEWE
+44 LREPNEQEWD
-54 TIKYQNP
+54 TIKYQHP
-61 SGSDFKKIYCVRGGF
+61 AGSDFKKIYCVRGGF
-76 VTELADFDPL
+76 VSELADFDPL
-86 KYGVMPRAVK
+86 KYGVMPRAVN

-115 AGYKDLPT
+115 AGYNNLPT
-123 AIDKGEV
+123 SIDKGEV

-140 GAMTMIQTGQTVDQ
+140 GAMTMIQQGQTVDQ
-154 MLALVKKLHPEISH
+154 MLALVQKLHPEISH

-180 SLPPTNSDTVPGV
+180 SLAPTNSDTVPGV

-206 GFKGRNLLLDA
+206 GFKGRNMLMDA

-231 DLRIGACDV
+231 DLRLGACDV

-253 FYQMFCS
+253 FYQMFCA
-260 LTALSPSQEIRP
+260 LTALSPNQDIRP
-272 FDQGADG
+272 FDQAADG

-291 KRYSDAL
+291 KRYSEAL

-331 LAIRRAL
+331 LAIRRAF
-338 EDAQVSA
+338 EDAGVSP
-345 KTIGLLEAHGTGTP
+345 KSVGLLEAHGTGTP
-359 AGDAAELQAIKD
+359 AGDAAELQAVQE
-371 TYGAS
+371 TYGADS
-376 EPGKEG
+376 KE
-382 DSEIGSAPNSSGWI
+382 SGWI

-402 SQIGHTQAAS
+402 SMIGHTQAAS

-417 IKTALSLYHRV
+417 IKAALSLYHRV
-428 LPPTLNVMAE
+428 LPPTLNVTAE
-438 SKSADWTSHPCHIST
+438 SKSADWNKHPCRIST

-467 EDSAGSQIADGSNS
+467 EQSE
-481 VRLHSALTPG
+481 G

-513 HIILEEHDD
+513 HVILEEFEDS
-522 KDESKRPALIK
+522 DESKRPALFK
-533 EWETELVVFSGD
+533 EWETELIVLSAD
-545 SNTDLIS
+545 SNQDLAKQI
-552 QVQHTIK
+552 QNTIR
-559 LIDSRQSNEQKPL
+559 LIDNRQDL
-572 ALRDLAYSL
+572 LLRDLAYSL
-581 STKCESKPSR
+581 SKAAGAGQKASR
-591 LAIVAKSIR
+591 LAIVAQSLQS
-600 DLREDLLTA
+600 LREDLLTA
-609 VEYLRDNATGKV
+609 GEHVRTDSCGQI
-621 TDNICLTGSPA
+621 TDNIFLTGKES
-632 IAEGKL
+632 ISKGQL
-638 SYVLPGLGAA
+638 SFVLPGLGAA

-656 CLHFPDV
+656 CMHFPDV
-663 RMAFDYIDQMSL
+663 RMAFDYIDQMAL
-675 TYSHHDKQSRP
+675 TYSHENKQSRP

-691 SILPSTKLFGI
+691 QILPSTKLFGTP
-702 AKPGRPGPQTTAALL
+702 KPGRPGPQTTAALL

-770 APVFYRLST
+770 APVFYKLST

-786 IAELAKLRSIKVT
+786 IAELAKLRTIKVT
-799 GDWEKIEPIVKALP
+799 GDWEVIEPIVKKLP

-826 MLLSG
+826 ILLSG
-831 TVDAIAAAKKA
+831 TVEAITAAKKA
-842 IEQAGFEVL
+842 IDAAGFEVL
-851 PLPIAIPYHTPLV
+851 PLPVAIPYHTPLV
-864 EGKVNAGDDAVQA
+864 EGKVDAGDEAVQA
-877 VTVSKPKIPTWA
+877 VTVSKPKITTWA
-889 CSLVDK
+889 CSLIDK
-895 YPEDTEA
+895 YPDDTEA

-921 RAMYEEGTRIF
+921 EAMYAEGTRIF
-932 VEVGPRGGMTPV
+932 IEVGPRGGMTPV
-944 IDEVLEGREY
+944 IDEVLAGKEY
-954 VAIASNLQSESGIT
+954 LAIASNLQSESGIT

-979 HAVPLQLDYLFA
+979 HAVDLKLDYLFE
-991 RRADIIDLNPDSKP
+991 RRALIIDLNPDAKP
-1005 AKSTSMHLSLRY
+1005 ARTTNMRLSLKY
-1017 PEIELAERPNL
+1017 PEIALSERPNL
-1028 PSIQYD
+1028 PSIQHD
-1034 TGRASEFFTDARTD
+1034 TVRAPDYFTDNKTENRSVN
-1048 GETRE
+1048 ESS
-1053 AGAARHPDAALDP
+1053 DP
-1066 DLPYPNELP
+1066 DLPFPHADETQQYEQIDALP
-1075 LPDQAEVHSQTPEED
+1075 SQIPEED
-1090 PFAMIDAVMDN
+1090 PFAVIDAVMDN

-1110 TNIMQ
+1110 TNIMA

-1123 FFTTK
+1123 FFNVHPVDNQ
-1128 EFKDP
+1128 DP
-1133 DLIEYDV
+1133 NLIGYNADATGS
-1140 HDVTPGPTSPA
+1140 DNAPAPTQPA
-1151 GFETTPPLMPGSY
+1151 GFENTPPLMPGSY
-1164 QLTSNMFSR
+1164 QRTSNMFSR

-1180 SYIINCTTDEIEIL
+1180 SFIVNCSPDEIEIL

-1212 AVRFGMGPSL
+1212 AVRFGAGPTL
-1222 NNPQCEDERV
+1222 NTPQCEDERV

-1238 VAIEMMC
+1238 VAIELMC
-1245 EAASLVS
+1245 EAASLVNS
-1252 GGQIVTAVENI
+1252 GQIITAVENI

-1276 WLLLF
+1276 WLLIF

-1292 LKVVRQDEWISLAGG
+1292 LKVVRQDEWLSLAGG

-1316 LDTADMTAKIVL
+1316 LDLADMTAQISV
-1328 GKERAEGVSKNS
+1328 GKERKEKASKNT
-1340 APADGRAPIISE
+1340 APADGRAPTIADN
-1352 RQLYEEG
+1352 QLYVEG

-1382 GIVSARIA
+1382 GIVSARTA
-1390 EDWFGQTV
+1390 QDWFGPML
-1398 PYATRMNPPF
+1398 PYATRTTPYF

-1442 SLTLYKPLGA
+1442 SLSLYKPLST
-1452 VNGDV
+1452 VTGDV
-1457 RVFARMRSI
+1457 RVFARLRSI

-1488 ESISSRRIALSDT
+1488 ESISSRRIALSNT
-1501 LKDFVRQPG
+1501 LKDFVRTPATS
-1510 ENLVAAAIENL
+1510 LVAASIDNL
-1521 PIAAEIKSEMS
+1521 SLPAELASELGIAF
-1532 VAYIKSSDIPDDE
+1532 IKSSDIPDDE

-1559 EQQYMSDSLTRRERK
+1559 EQQYMSDAITRRERK

-1580 RIAAKDAMRRLY
+1580 RIAAKDAIRRLY
-1592 QNSFSAALPPLE
+1592 GQSFGTALPPLE
-1604 VSILPAQNGAPC
+1604 LSVLPGQNGAPL
-1616 VQSHYLQMR
+1616 VQSHLLQSQGMT
-1625 GISTQISITHKDGY
+1625 TQISITHKDGY
-1639 AIALARFVK
+1639 AVALARFAK
-1648 GNAPTYG
+1648 GNTSPFGY
-1655 FGIDYEPYS
+1655 GIDYEPYCA
-1664 NREEG
+1664 REEG

-1680 HYLSDIG
+1680 HYLDGVSADE
-1687 GDQRNQVLT
+1687 RNQILT

-1706 KACGTGIGGNPTR
+1706 KSTGTGIGGNPTK
-1719 WTVQKL
+1719 WTVQNLIKEKDHYSAQVL
-1725 ESQGDAFFAE
+1725 
-1735 VVSPSQIT
+1735 SPTHLTGEALQISVRV
-1743 GQELLLKVALKEQ
+1743 KDH
-1756 FDGIFSV
+1756 FDGVISI
-1763 AWISET
+1763 AWPGI
-1769 R
+1769 

>member
-1 MPEKSNQCNVQTEP
+1 MPQAKIKSDGQEP

-32 PFFGNILAGRDC
+32 PFFGNILAGKDC
-44 LREPNEHEWE
+44 LREPNEQEWE
-54 TIKYQNP
+54 TINYQNP

-86 KYGVMPRAVK
+86 KYGVMPRAVH

-115 AGYKDLPT
+115 AGYDNLPT

-140 GAMTMIQTGQTVDQ
+140 GAMTMIQQGQTVDQ
-154 MLALVKKLHPEISH
+154 MLALVQKLHPEISH
-168 DDIRHLAELLHG
+168 DDIRHLSELLHG

-231 DLRIGACDV
+231 DLRSGSCDV

-253 FYQMFCS
+253 FYQMFCA
-260 LTALSPSQEIRP
+260 LTALSPNQAIRP
-272 FDQGADG
+272 FDQAADG

-291 KRYSDAL
+291 KRYSEAV
-298 ENNDRIYAII
+298 ENGDRIYAII

-331 LAIRRAL
+331 LAIRRAF
-338 EDAQVSA
+338 EDAGVSPQS
-345 KTIGLLEAHGTGTP
+345 IGLIEAHGTGTP
-359 AGDAAELQAIKD
+359 AGDAAELQAVGE
-371 TYGAS
+371 TYGA
-376 EPGKEG
+376 
-382 DSEIGSAPNSSGWI
+382 DTTNSGWI

-402 SQIGHTQAAS
+402 SMIGHTQAAS

-417 IKTALSLYHRV
+417 IKAALSLYHRV
-428 LPPTLNVMAE
+428 LPPTLNVVNE
-438 SKSADWTSHPCHIST
+438 SKSADWNKHPCRIST

-467 EDSAGSQIADGSNS
+467 EQTEDAGLQ
-481 VRLHSALTPG
+481 
-491 LKTTV
+491 TTV

-513 HIILEEHDD
+513 HVVLEEHED

-533 EWETELVVFSGD
+533 DWETELVVFSG
-545 SNTDLIS
+545 NTNLELLAQIDRVVKLLDLNVGRGERKDLSLRDIAFTLAKES
-552 QVQHTIK
+552 TKSIRVAIVANSLYDLMIK
-559 LIDSRQSNEQKPL
+559 LIWIAERISQNIEQTGQVT
-572 ALRDLAYSL
+572 DD
-581 STKCESKPSR
+581 
-591 LAIVAKSIR
+591 IFI
-600 DLREDLLTA
+600 
-609 VEYLRDNATGKV
+609 TGK
-621 TDNICLTGSPA
+621 DS
-632 IAEGKL
+632 IAKGKL

-656 CLHFPDV
+656 CMHFPDV
-663 RMAFDYIDQMSL
+663 RIAFDYIDQMSL
-675 TYSHHDKQSRP
+675 TYSHAAKQSKP
-686 FSELH
+686 FSELFN
-691 SILPSTKLFGI
+691 ILPSTKLFGI
-702 AKPGRPGPQTTAALL
+702 PKPGRPGPQTSAALL

-799 GDWEKIEPIVKALP
+799 GDWEVIEPILKELP

-831 TVDAIAAAKKA
+831 TVEAITAAKKA
-842 IEQAGFEVL
+842 IEAAGFEVL

-864 EGKVNAGDDAVQA
+864 EGKVDAGDEAVQA
-877 VTVSKPKIPTWA
+877 VTVSKPKITTWA
-889 CSLVDK
+889 CSLIDK
-895 YPEDTEA
+895 YPDDTEA
-902 IRKITTELFTH
+902 IRKITTELFTR

-921 RAMYEEGTRIF
+921 EAMHADGTRIF

-944 IDEVLEGREY
+944 IDEVLTGKEY

-979 HAVPLQLDYLFA
+979 HAVPLQLDYLFE
-991 RRADIIDLNPDSKP
+991 RRANIIDLDPESKP
-1005 AKSTSMHLSLRY
+1005 ARSTSMHLSLKY
-1017 PEIELAERPNL
+1017 PEIALSERPNL
-1028 PSIQYD
+1028 PSIQHD
-1034 TGRASEFFTDARTD
+1034 TLRAPDYFTDNRT
-1048 GETRE
+1048 ENKSENRPFNE
-1053 AGAARHPDAALDP
+1053 ASDP
-1066 DLPYPNELP
+1066 DLPFPQ
-1075 LPDQAEVHSQTPEED
+1075 PDQIQNYEQAENLYAQPQEEED
-1090 PFAMIDAVMDN
+1090 PFAVIDAVMDN

-1110 TNIMQ
+1110 TNIMA

-1128 EFKDP
+1128 EHQDP
-1133 DLIEYDV
+1133 SLIEYDV
-1140 HDVTPGPTSPA
+1140 HDVTPGPTDPA
-1151 GFETTPPLMPGSY
+1151 GFESTPPLMPGSY
-1164 QLTSNMFSR
+1164 QRTSNMFSR

-1180 SYIINCTTDEIEIL
+1180 SYIINCSPEEIEIL

-1212 AVRFGMGPSL
+1212 AVRFGAGPSL
-1222 NNPQCEDERV
+1222 NAPQSEDERV

-1252 GGQIVTAVENI
+1252 GGNIVTAVENI

-1276 WLLLF
+1276 WLLVF
-1281 AKREPKGTTAG
+1281 AKRGAKGTTAG
-1292 LKVVRQDEWISLAGG
+1292 LKVVRQDEWLSLAGG

-1316 LDTADMTAKIVL
+1316 LDTADMTAQILV
-1328 GKERAEGVSKNS
+1328 GRERVAKASKN
-1340 APADGRAPIISE
+1340 PIPVDGRLPNIAE
-1352 RQLYEEG
+1352 NQLYAEG

-1368 SVMRIESVGKREIT
+1368 SVVRIESVGKREIT
-1382 GIVSARIA
+1382 GIVSARTA
-1390 EDWFGQTV
+1390 TDWFGQTL
-1398 PYATRMNPPF
+1398 PYATRTTPTF

-1423 FHLYEHKEN
+1423 FHLYEHQEN

-1442 SLTLYKPLGA
+1442 SLNFYKPLGEIQ
-1452 VNGDV
+1452 GEV

-1501 LKDFVRQPG
+1501 LKDFVRTPAQS
-1510 ENLVAAAIENL
+1510 LVAASIDNL
-1521 PIAAEIKSEMS
+1521 SLPAELAAEIG
-1532 VAYIKSSDIPDDE
+1532 VAFIKSSDIPDDE

-1559 EQQYMSDSLTRRERK
+1559 EQQYLSDSITRRERK

-1592 QNSFSAALPPLE
+1592 HKTFNAALPPLE
-1604 VSILPAQNGAPC
+1604 LSILPNQNGAPF
-1616 VQSHYLQMR
+1616 VQSHLLQSM
-1625 GISTQISITHKDGY
+1625 GITSQISITHKDGY
-1639 AIALARFVK
+1639 AVALARFAK
-1648 GNAPTYG
+1648 GNTSTFG

-1664 NREEG
+1664 VREEG
-1669 IERLILNDNEK
+1669 MERLMLNDEET
-1680 HYLSDIG
+1680 HFISGASDDDRSRI
-1687 GDQRNQVLT
+1687 LT
-1696 RIWAAKEASA
+1696 KLWAAKESSA
-1706 KACGTGIGGNPTR
+1706 KALGTGIGGNPR
-1719 WTVQKL
+1719 KWTVQSL
-1725 ESQGDAFFAE
+1725 TREGDRYTAK
-1735 VVSPSQIT
+1735 VLSPSHFT
-1743 GQELLLKVALKEQ
+1743 GSEHQLSVTIQ
-1756 FDGIFSV
+1756 DRFDGVLAI
-1763 AWISET
+1763 ATIG
-1769 R
+1769 